1 MCTMEPNASD
11 VASTLVLNW
20 LGVVLLPL
28 PKGLPVSG
36 SFCRILVK
44 VHRGKPLGIGIVL
57 ASALA
62 MSGTF
67 GSCAASTFPLP
78 KFLLLPVLAWDNIP
92 EISPFLS
99 RNFSFLIAMWS
110 NIPLTLADHRLLM

>member
-1 MCTMEPNASD
+1 M
-11 VASTLVLNW
+11 LNW

-44 VHRGKPLGIGIVL
+44 MHRGKPLGIGIVL

-78 KFLLLPVLAWDNIP
+78 KFLLLPVLAWDT
-92 EISPFLS
+92 
-99 RNFSFLIAMWS
+99 FLIAMWS

>member
-1 MCTMEPNASD
+1 MRRGR
-11 VASTLVLNW
+11 VVLLNW

-28 PKGLPVSG
+28 IKGLPVSG

-57 ASALA
+57 ASTVA

-78 KFLLLPVLAWDNIP
+78 KFLLLPVVAWDI
-92 EISPFLS
+92 
-99 RNFSFLIAMWS
+99 LIAMWS

>member
-1 MCTMEPNASD
+1 M
-11 VASTLVLNW
+11 LNW

-28 PKGLPVSG
+28 IVGLPVSG
-36 SFCRILVK
+36 GMCPILVK
-44 VHRGKPLGIGIVL
+44 VHLAKPLDIGVVL
-57 ASALA
+57 APALA

-78 KFLLLPVLAWDNIP
+78 KFLTLPVFAWDT
-92 EISPFLS
+92 
-99 RNFSFLIAMWS
+99 FLIAMWR